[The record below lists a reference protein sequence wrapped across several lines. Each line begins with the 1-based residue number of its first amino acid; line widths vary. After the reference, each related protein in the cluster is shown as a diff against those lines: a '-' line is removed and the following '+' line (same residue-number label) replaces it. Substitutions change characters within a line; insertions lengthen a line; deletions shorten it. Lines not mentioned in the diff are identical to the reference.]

1 MEDNRRTAVIWS
13 AVEMIFWSVCLI
25 MSMSDPIFK
34 VGRPVYVIA
43 LAVAIATLVCAIRL
57 AGRGPKPAKLL
68 MYAMQLALLVA
79 GIALAYFQANVRSA
93 TFIAA
98 VLIVPV
104 MFVSD
109 TLPVALFEVA
119 CIVVFAI
126 TGPHFI
132 DPDVQ
137 NWTLKSLIIF
147 SIAGILIGHVINKSR
162 FERYAYEESAL
173 ELAELRNKYA
183 YYDQLTGLQNRRA
196 YSEKIDQLAQT
207 PTTDCCVIMIDVNG
221 LKRINDTY
229 GHSAGDGQIIGT
241 AKCLSQC
248 FEGVGEVYRLG
259 GDEFCVIATLPESA
273 AWERLLDAEQMA
285 AGWTGQ
291 SVESISLSYGMATTR
306 DNPNIEAALK
316 AADQNMYEF
325 KRRYYTTSGRER
337 RRR

>member
-1 MEDNRRTAVIWS
+1 MEDNRKAAIAWS
-13 AVEMIFWSVCLI
+13 AVEILFWLACLV
-25 MSMSDPIFK
+25 MSINDPNF
-34 VGRPVYVIA
+34 VPGRVVYAIA
-43 LAVAIATLVCAIRL
+43 LLAAIATLVCSIRF
-57 AGRGPKPAKLL
+57 AGRGPQFAKLL
-68 MYAMQLALLVA
+68 VYAMQLVLLVT
-79 GIALAYFQANVRSA
+79 GIGLAYLQPDVRPV
-93 TFIAA
+93 TIIAA
-98 VLIVPV
+98 VLVVPV

-109 TLPVALFEVA
+109 TLPVALFEAA
-119 CIVVFAI
+119 CIVVFAV
-126 TGPHFI
+126 TGPNFI
-132 DPDVQ
+132 NPEVQ
-137 NWTLKSLIIF
+137 SWTLKMLVMF
-147 SIAGILIGHVINKSR
+147 SIVGILMGYFINKAR
-162 FERYAYEESAL
+162 FERYSYEESAL

-196 YSEKIDQLAQT
+196 YAERVEELAAN
-207 PTTDCCVIMIDVNG
+207 PPADCCVIVVDVNG

-229 GHSAGDGQIIGT
+229 GHSAGDGQIIGA
-241 AKCLSQC
+241 AKCLNRC
-248 FEGVGEVYRLG
+248 FKDVGDVYRLG